1 MDKPVGKKHMDIAAR
16 PNPNARRSGVRLSQR
31 QWAVIG
37 IVIIALIASCF
48 GLDAFMHR
56 NEQRIDSS
64 RYQAVFLDDGK
75 VFFGKLQNSKGE
87 YLTLKSAYYTQGQD
101 AKADQAAAAN
111 VQLIKV
117 GDETYGPESTMAIQS
132 DKVLFW
138 QNLKADSKVSQAIDK
153 QK

>member
-1 MDKPVGKKHMDIAAR
+1 MDKPVGKKHMDIATR
-16 PNPNARRSGVRLSQR
+16 PNLNTRRPGSRLSPR
-31 QWAVIG
+31 QWAVVG
-37 IVIIALIASCF
+37 LVVVALVASWF

-75 VFFGKLQNSKGE
+75 VFFGKLQNVKGE
-87 YLTLKSAYYTQGQD
+87 YLTLKNAYYTQGQD
-101 AKADQAAAAN
+101 AKADQTAAAN